1 MQATAISAPFHCPR
15 SLTAPAPGFVRR
27 QVEEPCDK
35 AELTGSILGGL
46 AGGAGLGYLG
56 LETGLRLGMDYGMG
70 LLGPHPLAQVFSLL
84 TFGISYGVIGAMAV
98 GAVGIGTGVALG
110 VWLGGKAGKAIG
122 GGSQE
127 QA

>member
-1 MQATAISAPFHCPR
+1 MQATAALPSYQFPR
-15 SLTAPAPGFVRR
+15 TLSSPVPGLARR
-27 QVEEPCDK
+27 QAEEPCDK
-35 AELTGSILGGL
+35 AELAGSILGGL

-56 LETGLRLGMDYGMG
+56 LEAGLRLGMDYGMG

-110 VWLGGKAGKAIG
+110 AWLGGKAGKAIG
-122 GGSQE
+122 GGQE